1 MHPRRRRPGA
11 HYRRPAWFDARMVR
25 DDPTITMPWMRAG
38 TDLVV
43 GAVQGLSDAELGAPS
58 ALPEWSRAH
67 VVAHLSRNAEALVRL
82 VHWAATGEVTPMYPN
97 LESRAAD
104 IEATAQQPPAVLRAE
119 VTATAALLEQRLS
132 ALDEAG
138 WAGRVRSAL
147 GRELTAA
154 GLPWMRIRE
163 VWLHAIDLDAGI
175 GTAVFPPDLLVE
187 LLDDVVGVVGA
198 KPDCPPVLLHAIDSD
213 DRWTLG
219 PDEPRIEVDGTLADL
234 TGWVSG
240 RTSTGLRSADPLPTL
255 PPWI

>member
-1 MHPRRRRPGA
+1 
-11 HYRRPAWFDARMVR
+11 MVR
-25 DDPTITMPWMRAG
+25 QDPVVTVPWMRAG

-43 GAVQGLSDAELGAPS
+43 GAVQVLSDAELREPS
-58 ALPEWSRAH
+58 ALPDWTRAH

-82 VHWAATGEVTPMYPN
+82 VHWAATGEVTPMYPS
-97 LESRAAD
+97 LESRTAD
-104 IEATAQQPPAVLRAE
+104 IEATAQQPPAVLRQE
-119 VTATAALLEQRLS
+119 LSATAALLDQRLS

-138 WAGRVRSAL
+138 WAGTVRSAL

-154 GLPWMRIRE
+154 GTPWMRIRE
-163 VWLHAIDLDAGI
+163 VWLHAVDLDAGI
-175 GTAVFPPDLLVE
+175 GTAVFPSALLVE

-198 KPDCPPVLLHAIDSD
+198 KPDCPAVLMHATDSD

-219 PDEPRIEVDGTLADL
+219 PDRARIEVDGTLADL

-240 RTSTGLRSADPLPTL
+240 RTSAGLRTAEELPTL

>member
-1 MHPRRRRPGA
+1 
-11 HYRRPAWFDARMVR
+11 MVR
-25 DDPTITMPWMRAG
+25 DDPTTTMPWMRAG

-43 GAVQGLSDAELGAPS
+43 GAVQALSDTQLREPS
-58 ALPEWSRAH
+58 ALPDWSRAH

-82 VHWAATGEVTPMYPN
+82 VHWAATGEVTPMYPSP
-97 LESRAAD
+97 ESRAQD
-104 IEATAQQPPAVLRAE
+104 IEATAQQPAAVLREELA
-119 VTATAALLEQRLS
+119 ATAALLDQRLS
-132 ALDEAG
+132 ALDDAG
-138 WAGRVRSAL
+138 WAGTVRSAL

-154 GLPWMRIRE
+154 GLPWMRVRE

-175 GTAVFPPDLLVE
+175 GTAVFPADLLVG

-198 KPDCPPVLLHAIDSD
+198 KPDCPPVLLHATDSD

-219 PDEPRIEVDGTLADL
+219 PDEARIEVDGTLADL

-240 RTSTGLRSADPLPTL
+240 RTSTGLRSRDPLPTL